1 MKGIA
6 KIKGSLNPKIGEDS
20 FYEVVEFHKGTP
32 MPNPNSVK
40 WKLFKKNNGKWEEAK
55 GNSKTGMKVAFNF
68 SPRSYGKEVLVEAY
82 LFEPEMKSPP
92 GLVVKPV
99 LGPRKIV
106 NTEILNA
113 NGDKITKTPK
123 YGQSI
128 TLKVTTQNMPGEKL
142 NLSLWERDTLKD
154 SGHDPKGNTRLWSG
168 QSKTIDLKGV
178 VEEKIMLT
186 LAMKSDANKS
196 LFDGSEHEY
205 YLLAEATGMK
215 TISTTTLVSIEEV
228 PTTPAK
234 KTDEKP
240 KEAKP
245 IAKQTPV
252 KIKNAVGADKIKA
265 DDSNKV
271 VKVTPTEKVEG
282 IIAAYFAKEEYTIKT
297 DEKVGT
303 QYYRFKNEQKKGF
316 DKERTAV
323 IIMEKVTALVKAD
336 KKYVKTEDIKKAL
349 VEKSYKK
356 DDPISFNLYKLG
368 ANFIRVN
375 SAPLEEEVYVVANT
389 YLLNGKEVTI
399 KIKEKE
405 AVLVDANA
413 DVMVLEAKENGA
425 EITTLKATV
434 DNGIAKVKIKLRPK
448 EDEDLKKWKEKLA
461 NGIKDGTH
469 KYTVKNTFTVSGD
482 LDKIASSIEKKS
494 NEALAPKH
502 TVKKADI
509 SALLAEGAT
518 YPAGTSLE
526 FPKYKKADEML
537 WLKAECQGD
546 IKKHE
551 GDFLKKDGEYFVIGR
566 SNCSCN
572 RDLTVDEL
580 DIILKKIRGNQ
591 DTSIFYAD
599 NCNLDDKSKNSFITE
614 LNKTLKKYEINTCI
628 RKVHFLAQIYLE
640 TDKLKTTLEYA
651 SGSGYNPGVHDDA
664 INNGNTQSGDGPKY
678 KGRGLMQLTWK
689 NNYQLYKGYSGID
702 VITNYEKVS
711 DELKIAI
718 DSAGWYFKQGKRLSS
733 GDTWTVPD
741 TSFSKYDGSTG
752 KQFNK
757 TTYTYDGISYGAIDM
772 NLLADKDYIDTI
784 SWLVNGGGNGRTERR
799 EYLKKLKEIDFFKC
813 GLSKWHDPVDNPQL
827 CLYSQGGGEKKPW
840 HGSFGPTIRDGVN
853 VHTGMDLFAKPGTN
867 VYACVKS
874 EVVRSETN
882 NTMFGEMIVLK
893 VIDEETIKSRRKN
906 PFVLKYSHKSEIES
920 QNFDHDGAFYLVY
933 AHLKERKVEIGDTV
947 EAGKVIGLTG
957 TSGNNGVPFSTK
969 NPHLHF
975 EIMNVERQ
983 AGLNNKCNPGVYL
996 TYKDEDNL
1004 TTSDIAEQEDAK
1016 TDSKFWTQ

>member
-234 KTDEKP
+234 KTVEKP

-368 ANFIRVN
+368 ANYIRLN

-389 YLLNGKEVTI
+389 YLLDGKEVTI

-434 DNGIAKVKIKLRPK
+434 ENGIAKVKIKLRPK
-448 EDEDLKKWKEKLA
+448 ADEDLKKWKEKLLK
-461 NGIKDGTH
+461 GKKDGTYS
-469 KYTVKNTFTVSGD
+469 YTFKNKTTITESNKKQLATIILNNAKQGKQD
-482 LDKIASSIEKKS
+482 NPKIAEGKTAFADDVEK
-494 NEALAPKH
+494 ALESKVYEIGS
-502 TVKKADI
+502 TI
-509 SALLAEGAT
+509 SFDT
-518 YPAGTSLE
+518 YKTQPE
-526 FPKYKKADEML
+526 NL

-546 IKKHE
+546 IKKYE
-551 GDFLKKDGEYFVIGR
+551 GEYLKKDGEYFVVGKK
-566 SNCSCN
+566 CEC
-572 RDLTVDEL
+572 EE
-580 DIILKKIRGNQ
+580 KIRAFMRMLRVGEGTGEIIKSRDKKTKEIIYITHDFEKGYTTAFGGNVIS
-591 DTSIFYAD
+591 DLSD
-599 NCNLDDKSKNSFITE
+599 HPR
-614 LNKTLKKYEINTCI
+614 INYGGST
-628 RKVHFLAQIYLE
+628 
-640 TDKLKTTLEYA
+640 A
-651 SGSGYNPGVHDDA
+651 SGAYQVMGYTWDDA
-664 INNGNTQSGDGPKY
+664 TFSAKRKEYN
-678 KGRGLMQLTWK
+678 
-689 NNYQLYKGYSGID
+689 ID
-702 VITNYEKVS
+702 
-711 DELKIAI
+711 
-718 DSAGWYFKQGKRLSS
+718 
-733 GDTWTVPD
+733 
-741 TSFSKYDGSTG
+741 SFSKENQDKFAIVLLKHHPGCSELINLIISNQTEKGIRNCASRIWASLPEKEDNSRYLFKGEPQPVTPMKTVLEHYEQFLKDELSDKSPLHLKKGFLNEFGIKCNCKNTEGKNHKEGYDIDKAVDYVIANAASKSLIACALYVRKAINAGGIKGSWGDAWQYITALPTLGFTDLG
-752 KQFNK
+752 KITDFEKGDIVVFNK
-757 TTYTYDGISYGAIDM
+757 TGNRKYGHISMWTGSQWVSDFKQKSIIVHTDYNG
-772 NLLADKDYIDTI
+772 KDYHIFR
-784 SWLVNGGGNGRTERR
+784 W
-799 EYLKKLKEIDFFKC
+799 
-813 GLSKWHDPVDNPQL
+813 Q
-827 CLYSQGGGEKKPW
+827 
-840 HGSFGPTIRDGVN
+840 
-853 VHTGMDLFAKPGTN
+853 
-867 VYACVKS
+867 
-874 EVVRSETN
+874 
-882 NTMFGEMIVLK
+882 
-893 VIDEETIKSRRKN
+893 
-906 PFVLKYSHKSEIES
+906 
-920 QNFDHDGAFYLVY
+920 
-933 AHLKERKVEIGDTV
+933 
-947 EAGKVIGLTG
+947 
-957 TSGNNGVPFSTK
+957 
-969 NPHLHF
+969 
-975 EIMNVERQ
+975 
-983 AGLNNKCNPGVYL
+983 
-996 TYKDEDNL
+996 
-1004 TTSDIAEQEDAK
+1004 
-1016 TDSKFWTQ
+1016 

>member
-526 FPKYKKADEML
+526 FPKYKKAEEML

-546 IKKHE
+546 IKKYE
-551 GDFLKKDGEYFVIGR
+551 GEYLKKDGEYFVVGKK
-566 SNCSCN
+566 CEC
-572 RDLTVDEL
+572 EE
-580 DIILKKIRGNQ
+580 KIRAFMRMLRVGEGTGEIIKSRDKKTKEIIYITHDFEKGYTTAFGGNVIS
-591 DTSIFYAD
+591 DLSD
-599 NCNLDDKSKNSFITE
+599 HPR
-614 LNKTLKKYEINTCI
+614 INYGGST
-628 RKVHFLAQIYLE
+628 
-640 TDKLKTTLEYA
+640 A
-651 SGSGYNPGVHDDA
+651 SGAYQVMGYTWDDA
-664 INNGNTQSGDGPKY
+664 TF
-678 KGRGLMQLTWK
+678 
-689 NNYQLYKGYSGID
+689 
-702 VITNYEKVS
+702 
-711 DELKIAI
+711 
-718 DSAGWYFKQGKRLSS
+718 SAKRKEYNI
-733 GDTWTVPD
+733 G
-741 TSFSKYDGSTG
+741 SFSKENQDKFAIVLLKYHPGCSELINLIISNQTEKGIRNCASRIWASLPEKGDNSRYLFKGEPQPVTPM
-752 KQFNK
+752 KTVLEHYEQF
-757 TTYTYDGISYGAIDM
+757 
-772 NLLADKDYIDTI
+772 
-784 SWLVNGGGNGRTERR
+784 
-799 EYLKKLKEIDFFKC
+799 LKEELAGNSPIHLKEGFLKDFDIKC
-813 GLSKWHDPVDNPQL
+813 NCGKNSALDGKWHDPVDEPMSTNYYQN
-827 CLYSQGGGEKKPW
+827 GGIDSISKIWGL
-840 HGSFGPTIRDGVN
+840 FGDDIRQEVSRK
-853 VHTGMDLFAKPGTN
+853 HTGLDLFAKRGTN
-867 VYACVKS
+867 IYACVDGTIYNRRWHS
-874 EVVRSETN
+874 GYG
-882 NTMFGEMIVLK
+882 NTI
-893 VIDEETIKSRRKN
+893 TIKVKDPKAFMDRKRTDYTKKTN
-906 PFVLKYSHKSEIES
+906 REMDNGTSWDDSGDI
-920 QNFDHDGAFYLVY
+920 YLFY
-933 AHLKERKVEIGDTV
+933 AHLHSVNEFVFGQEVKSGDILGT
-947 EAGKVIGLTG
+947 TG
-957 TSGNNGVPFSTK
+957 RSGVTGGTHA
-969 NPHLHF
+969 PHLHF
-975 EIMNVERQ
+975 EILCSYNMGVGTNYRINPAYFVNYKYFDEQSDSDRSAQLNEKNEGQIVEVNGSEQ
-983 AGLNNKCNPGVYL
+983 LSTNNL
-996 TYKDEDNL
+996 
-1004 TTSDIAEQEDAK
+1004 
-1016 TDSKFWTQ
+1016 F

>member
-32 MPNPNSVK
+32 MPNPNAIK

-215 TISTTTLVSIEEV
+215 TISATTLVSIEEV

-271 VKVTPTEKVEG
+271 VKVAETEKVEG
-282 IIAAYFAKEEYTIKT
+282 IIAAYFAKEEFTIKT

-336 KKYVKTEDIKKAL
+336 KKYVKLEDIKKAL
-349 VEKSYKK
+349 VEKSYKI

-368 ANFIRVN
+368 ANYIRLN

-389 YLLNGKEVTI
+389 YLLDGKEVII

-405 AVLVDANA
+405 AILVDANA
-413 DVMVLEAKENGA
+413 DVVVLEAKENGA

-434 DNGIAKVKIKLRPK
+434 ENGIAKVKIKLRPK

-461 NGIKDGTH
+461 NGIKEGTH

-494 NEALAPKH
+494 NEALASKH

-526 FPKYKKADEML
+526 FPKYKKPEEML

-546 IKKHE
+546 IKKYE
-551 GDFLKKDGEYFVIGR
+551 GEYLKKEGEYFVVGKKCECEARIRAFMRMLRVGEGTENER
-566 SNCSCN
+566 GYTTIYSGEQFSDMSKHPEKVITAGAYSSSAAGAYQIM
-572 RDLTVDEL
+572 RYTWWWLGGEKLTD
-580 DIILKKIRGNQ
+580 DNKKAGVYEESHDYI
-591 DTSIFYAD
+591 
-599 NCNLDDKSKNSFITE
+599 
-614 LNKTLKKYEINTCI
+614 KKYSIPDFTSES
-628 RKVHFLAQIYLE
+628 Q
-640 TDKLKTTLEYA
+640 DKLCVIIFKHKRPGSLELITKKQIKEALEKYGSYEWA
-651 SGSGYNPGVHDDA
+651 SLPPGRY
-664 INNGNTQSGDGPKY
+664 GQPTQTMDVALAKY
-678 KGRGLMQLTWK
+678 EE
-689 NNYQLYKGYSGID
+689 Y
-702 VITNYEKVS
+702 
-711 DELKIAI
+711 LKEE
-718 DSAGWYFKQGKRLSS
+718 
-733 GDTWTVPD
+733 
-741 TSFSKYDGSTG
+741 
-752 KQFNK
+752 
-757 TTYTYDGISYGAIDM
+757 
-772 NLLADKDYIDTI
+772 LADKSNLHIKKGFLKDFDIKCNCNNQNSLETNEFG
-784 SWLVNGGGNGRTERR
+784 LVQVTKLGNPNIINSGIEDSYSYTKKDGTTSEVGKHGDDWMLPEKAQAFSKAVYDIVKEYPLQKIYLGDCSAYNPNKNLGHSATGAHSSGNAFDCRFLKSDGSGSNDINNLTEDEIKLNGRFIEI
-799 EYLKKLKEIDFFKC
+799 LK
-813 GLSKWHDPVDNPQL
+813 S
-827 CLYSQGGGEKKPW
+827 
-840 HGSFGPTIRDGVN
+840 
-853 VHTGMDLFAKPGTN
+853 TG
-867 VYACVKS
+867 
-874 EVVRSETN
+874 
-882 NTMFGEMIVLK
+882 
-893 VIDEETIKSRRKN
+893 
-906 PFVLKYSHKSEIES
+906 H
-920 QNFDHDGAFYLVY
+920 
-933 AHLKERKVEIGDTV
+933 
-947 EAGKVIGLTG
+947 
-957 TSGNNGVPFSTK
+957 FSTFYTDNGK
-969 NPHLHF
+969 
-975 EIMNVERQ
+975 I
-983 AGLNNKCNPGVYL
+983 PGSVHSSGHA
-996 TYKDEDNL
+996 DHIHGN
-1004 TTSDIAEQEDAK
+1004 
-1016 TDSKFWTQ
+1016 

>member
-215 TISTTTLVSIEEV
+215 TISATTLVSIEEV

-271 VKVTPTEKVEG
+271 VKVAETEKVEG
-282 IIAAYFAKEEYTIKT
+282 IIAAYFAKEEFTIKT

-349 VEKSYKK
+349 VEKSYKI

-368 ANFIRVN
+368 ANYIRLN

-389 YLLNGKEVTI
+389 YLLDGKEVII

-405 AVLVDANA
+405 AILVDANA
-413 DVMVLEAKENGA
+413 DVVVLEAKENGA

-434 DNGIAKVKIKLRPK
+434 ENGIAKVKIKLRPK
-448 EDEDLKKWKEKLA
+448 ADEDLKKWKEKLLK
-461 NGIKDGTH
+461 GKKDGTYS
-469 KYTVKNTFTVSGD
+469 YTFKNKTTITESNKKQLATIILNNAKQGKQD
-482 LDKIASSIEKKS
+482 NPKIAEGKTAFADDVEK
-494 NEALAPKH
+494 ALESKVYEIGS
-502 TVKKADI
+502 TI
-509 SALLAEGAT
+509 SFDT
-518 YPAGTSLE
+518 YKTQPE
-526 FPKYKKADEML
+526 NL

-546 IKKHE
+546 IKKYE
-551 GDFLKKDGEYFVIGR
+551 GEYLKKDGEYFVVGQGKCPRCGI
-566 SNCSCN
+566 
-572 RDLTVDEL
+572 LTLVEL
-580 DIILKKIRGNQ
+580 DQIFTNATKEKKEQLMSAFNQ
-591 DTSIFYAD
+591 ANSEFGLNTCQQKAHFFAQVREEVGTSIDIKEREGLNYAVEKLTEHFTRFSTTSLLNGPPNDLAFSYGRIDSRNISFLKNTYNRPRLTEHPANVQMIANIAYANKED
-599 NCNLDDKSKNSFITE
+599 N
-614 LNKTLKKYEINTCI
+614 
-628 RKVHFLAQIYLE
+628 
-640 TDKLKTTLEYA
+640 
-651 SGSGYNPGVHDDA
+651 GDA
-664 INNGNTQSGDGPKY
+664 ASGDGWKY
-678 KGRGLMQLTWK
+678 RGRGIIQITFKRKYTNINRRITSDYPEYGKIIDANNINNIDEGTVASMAYWEEYGCQREAEKGISRTSFDAIVDIINSRTPSREARWGHLQNMINIFKVNDCQKNAVSEACTPDCSQCFNYSDVWENPEISSDNGGK
-689 NNYQLYKGYSGID
+689 NNNRYNHGSGREHKGVDILSGPTYKDVHSLMCGTVEAVVNSYETNKYGKKKLGNVINIKSNDKDGNVVYLLYCHLDKVD
-702 VITNYEKVS
+702 VTVGQKVS
-711 DELKIAI
+711 HGQKI
-718 DSAGWYFKQGKRLSS
+718 GLS
-733 GDTWTVPD
+733 
-741 TSFSKYDGSTG
+741 GSTG
-752 KQFNK
+752 NAS
-757 TTYTYDGISYGAIDM
+757 DGSMPNGSPGHGISKNYWHVHIEACSDGAG
-772 NLLADKDYIDTI
+772 LVTFFGKDRLQPENYMKTKFD
-784 SWLVNGGGNGRTERR
+784 NDGN
-799 EYLKKLKEIDFFKC
+799 
-813 GLSKWHDPVDNPQL
+813 
-827 CLYSQGGGEKKPW
+827 
-840 HGSFGPTIRDGVN
+840 
-853 VHTGMDLFAKPGTN
+853 
-867 VYACVKS
+867 
-874 EVVRSETN
+874 
-882 NTMFGEMIVLK
+882 
-893 VIDEETIKSRRKN
+893 TIK
-906 PFVLKYSHKSEIES
+906 
-920 QNFDHDGAFYLVY
+920 
-933 AHLKERKVEIGDTV
+933 
-947 EAGKVIGLTG
+947 
-957 TSGNNGVPFSTK
+957 
-969 NPHLHF
+969 
-975 EIMNVERQ
+975 
-983 AGLNNKCNPGVYL
+983 
-996 TYKDEDNL
+996 
-1004 TTSDIAEQEDAK
+1004 
-1016 TDSKFWTQ
+1016 

>member
-282 IIAAYFAKEEYTIKT
+282 IIAAYFAKEEFTIKT

-405 AVLVDANA
+405 AILVDANA
-413 DVMVLEAKENGA
+413 NVMVLEAKENGA

-434 DNGIAKVKIKLRPK
+434 ENGIAKVKIKLRPK

-482 LDKIASSIEKKS
+482 LDKIAGSIEKKS
-494 NEALAPKH
+494 NEALASKH

-509 SALLAEGAT
+509 STLLKEDT
-518 YPAGTSLE
+518 SYPAGTPLE
-526 FPKYKKADEML
+526 FSKYKKADEML

-551 GDFLKKDGEYFVIGR
+551 GEYLKKDGEYFVVGKKCECEARIRAFMRMLRVGEGTENER
-566 SNCSCN
+566 GYTTIYSGEQFSDMSKHPEKVITAGAYSSSAAGAYQIM
-572 RDLTVDEL
+572 RYTWWWLGGEKLTD
-580 DIILKKIRGNQ
+580 DNKKAGVYEESHDYI
-591 DTSIFYAD
+591 
-599 NCNLDDKSKNSFITE
+599 
-614 LNKTLKKYEINTCI
+614 KKYSIPDFTSES
-628 RKVHFLAQIYLE
+628 Q
-640 TDKLKTTLEYA
+640 DKLCVIIFKHKRPGSLELITKKQIKEALEKYGSYEWA
-651 SGSGYNPGVHDDA
+651 SLPPGRY
-664 INNGNTQSGDGPKY
+664 GQPTQTMDVALAKY
-678 KGRGLMQLTWK
+678 EE
-689 NNYQLYKGYSGID
+689 Y
-702 VITNYEKVS
+702 
-711 DELKIAI
+711 LKEE
-718 DSAGWYFKQGKRLSS
+718 
-733 GDTWTVPD
+733 
-741 TSFSKYDGSTG
+741 
-752 KQFNK
+752 
-757 TTYTYDGISYGAIDM
+757 
-772 NLLADKDYIDTI
+772 LADKSNLHIKKGFLKDFDIKCNCNNQNSLETNEFG
-784 SWLVNGGGNGRTERR
+784 LVQVTKLGNPNIINSGIEDSYSYTKKDGTTSEVGKHGDDWMLPEKAQAFSKAVYDIVKEYPLQKIYLGDCSAYNPNKNLGHSATGAHSSGNAFDCRFLKSDGSGSNDINNLTEDEIKLNGRFIEI
-799 EYLKKLKEIDFFKC
+799 LK
-813 GLSKWHDPVDNPQL
+813 S
-827 CLYSQGGGEKKPW
+827 
-840 HGSFGPTIRDGVN
+840 
-853 VHTGMDLFAKPGTN
+853 TG
-867 VYACVKS
+867 
-874 EVVRSETN
+874 
-882 NTMFGEMIVLK
+882 
-893 VIDEETIKSRRKN
+893 
-906 PFVLKYSHKSEIES
+906 H
-920 QNFDHDGAFYLVY
+920 
-933 AHLKERKVEIGDTV
+933 
-947 EAGKVIGLTG
+947 
-957 TSGNNGVPFSTK
+957 FSTFYTDNGK
-969 NPHLHF
+969 
-975 EIMNVERQ
+975 I
-983 AGLNNKCNPGVYL
+983 PGSVHSSGHA
-996 TYKDEDNL
+996 DHIHGN
-1004 TTSDIAEQEDAK
+1004 
-1016 TDSKFWTQ
+1016 